1 MLKKTIVTSAALL
14 SLALLAGCGSSDD
27 GAKGD
32 DNKPADNGSQAP
44 AADEKSGEQGLEQPY
59 EYPDGFTVTLSD
71 FKRGKSSDTALPA
84 EADFVQFTVQVENK
98 TGKAVDLG
106 LFTLMCKT
114 GDDGKDAEEVFDEGL
129 GGQLTGTVNDGK
141 KATGDFACVMDP
153 AETKLQVE
161 VSPNYGDDITELPD
175 TAVFNGEV
183 AAK

>member
-1 MLKKTIVTSAALL
+1 MKKTIVTSAALL

-32 DNKPADNGSQAP
+32 DSGSQAP
-44 AADEKSGEQGLEQPY
+44 ANDEKSGEHGLETPY

-71 FKRGKSSDTALPA
+71 FERGKSSDTALPA
-84 EADFVQFTVQVENK
+84 DTDYVRFTVQVENK
-98 TGKAVDLG
+98 VGKPVDLG
-106 LFTLMCKT
+106 LFTLLCKT
-114 GDDGKDAEEVFDEGL
+114 GDEGAAAEEVFDEGL

>member
-1 MLKKTIVTSAALL
+1 MKKTIVTSAALL

-27 GAKGD
+27 GTGD
-32 DNKPADNGSQAP
+32 KPADNGSQAP
-44 AADEKSGEQGLEQPY
+44 ANDDKSGEHGLETPY

-71 FKRGKSSDTALPA
+71 FKRGKSADTALPA
-84 EADFVQFTVQVENK
+84 DTDFVRFTVQVENK
-98 TGKAVDLG
+98 VGKPVDLR

-114 GDDGKDAEEVFDEGL
+114 GDEGRDVEEVFDEGL

>member
-1 MLKKTIVTSAALL
+1 MKKTIVTSAALL

-27 GAKGD
+27 GGKGD
-32 DNKPADNGSQAP
+32 DKPADTGSQAP
-44 AADEKSGEQGLEQPY
+44 ASDEKDGEHGLDTPY
-59 EYPDGFTVTLSD
+59 AYPDGFTVTLSN
-71 FKRGKSSDTALPA
+71 FERGKSSDTALPA
-84 EADFVQFTVQVENK
+84 ETDFVRFTVQVENK

-106 LFTLMCKT
+106 LFTIQCKT
-114 GDDGKDAEEVFDEGL
+114 GDDGSAAEEVFDEGL

-141 KATGDFACVMDP
+141 KATGDFACVLDP
-153 AETKLQVE
+153 AETKLQIE